1 MSENVWGSCQRNGA
15 DPYVFYLLLF
25 KKIEMSYKNR
35 LIRIKISHAI
45 PLPLTWLVRRGCMNE
60 VHI

>member
-1 MSENVWGSCQRNGA
+1 MSENVWGSCQRKYA

-35 LIRIKISHAI
+35 LI
-45 PLPLTWLVRRGCMNE
+45 
-60 VHI
+60 

>member
-1 MSENVWGSCQRNGA
+1 MSENVWGSCQRMGG

-35 LIRIKISHAI
+35 LICLAK
-45 PLPLTWLVRRGCMNE
+45 
-60 VHI
+60 

>member
-1 MSENVWGSCQRNGA
+1 MGKLPEKWG

-35 LIRIKISHAI
+35 LICLAK
-45 PLPLTWLVRRGCMNE
+45 
-60 VHI
+60 

>member
-1 MSENVWGSCQRNGA
+1 MSENVWGSCQRNGGG

-35 LIRIKISHAI
+35 LICLAK
-45 PLPLTWLVRRGCMNE
+45 
-60 VHI
+60 